1 MPNAAK
7 YIKIFTDLPRKKLMP
22 DQRTGRSTASP
33 SVAETFGERSDCY
46 GSLFGRL
53 WAAVEASNI
62 LFGNSTHEAL
72 LKLDEDTLLAVFEGV
87 PHFDI
92 SRDELAAGIKA
103 VDLCTEKAAIF
114 PSKGEMR
121 NWYKVVA

>member
-1 MPNAAK
+1 M
-7 YIKIFTDLPRKKLMP
+7 
-22 DQRTGRSTASP
+22 
-33 SVAETFGERSDCY
+33 
-46 GSLFGRL
+46 
-53 WAAVEASNI
+53 
-62 LFGNSTHEAL
+62 

-121 NWYKVVA
+121 KLVQSGGVSFNKEKLAEVDTLTIGKILFLPLHDDKVFIRFKEVRKIFSYYFTDTNFTRKKIIKKSKRT